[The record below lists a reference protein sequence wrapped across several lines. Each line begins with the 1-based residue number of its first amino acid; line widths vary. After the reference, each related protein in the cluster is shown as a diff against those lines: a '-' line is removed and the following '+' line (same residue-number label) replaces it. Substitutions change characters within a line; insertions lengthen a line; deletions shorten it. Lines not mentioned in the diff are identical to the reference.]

1 MPGGKATPRTK
12 IYQTTEVVN
21 ESDNENNNENYKHGR
36 TITEM
41 WTYLQNLKH
50 NKNMPISQFKETKI
64 PVWCHGN
71 RTKVTRSLPNHDAK
85 LATLNWCGQ
94 PKGNLKTNIQ

>member
-1 MPGGKATPRTK
+1 MLWMPGGKATPRTK

-41 WTYLQNLKH
+41 WTYL
-50 NKNMPISQFKETKI
+50 
-64 PVWCHGN
+64 
-71 RTKVTRSLPNHDAK
+71 
-85 LATLNWCGQ
+85 
-94 PKGNLKTNIQ
+94 